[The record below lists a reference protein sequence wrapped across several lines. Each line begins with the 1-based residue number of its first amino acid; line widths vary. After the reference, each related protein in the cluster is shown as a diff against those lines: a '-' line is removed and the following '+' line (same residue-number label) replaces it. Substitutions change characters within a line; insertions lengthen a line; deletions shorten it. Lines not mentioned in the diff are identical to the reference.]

1 MLQLVKKHGK
11 VLAFNLLTFLI
22 GIAGITMAPELID
35 QYAEALTT
43 AIVGLCIIGN
53 GLLIKFK
60 GKQEAA
66 EIVVAQGDNAAP
78 VKTGLPPSASVLLMA
93 LLLLPLLS
101 LSACNTFKG
110 QIATDAQRVYA
121 IDTDFQHATRLA
133 LGYVES
139 PTADPLVKA
148 TIQKLWVAADN
159 ALTEAQSAV
168 RAGGDPNMPAL
179 ISLASDAVNELVA
192 YLLARGLADE
202 SPPPRV
208 PLTVASLHVI
218 GEMRHAY
225 P

>member
-1 MLQLVKKHGK
+1 MKKNFHLIAYNLVLG
-11 VLAFNLLTFLI
+11 VFAALGVTL
-22 GIAGITMAPELID
+22 APETANE
-35 QYAEALTT
+35 YAEALVTIGI
-43 AIVGLCIIGN
+43 ALFGLGN
-53 GLLIKFK
+53 AWLIKRRN
-60 GKQEAA
+60 AA
-66 EIVVAQGDNAAP
+66 QAIVVAQGDNAAP

-110 QIATDAQRVYA
+110 QIETDAQRVYA

-148 TIQKLWVAADN
+148 TIKKLWLAADN
-159 ALTEAQSAV
+159 ALAEAQTAV
-168 RAGGDPNMPAL
+168 RAGTDPKLPAL

-192 YLLARGLADE
+192 YLLSRGLADE

-218 GEMRHAY
+218 GEIRHAY

>member
-1 MLQLVKKHGK
+1 MKKNFQLI
-11 VLAFNLLTFLI
+11 AFNLVTAVFTAL
-22 GIAGITMAPELID
+22 GITLAPETANE
-35 QYAEALTT
+35 YATALVTIGGGLW
-43 AIVGLCIIGN
+43 AIIN
-53 GLLIKFK
+53 ALLIKRRN
-60 GKQEAA
+60 AA
-66 EIVVAQGDNAAP
+66 QAIIVAQGDNAAP

-148 TIQKLWVAADN
+148 TIKKLWAAADN
-159 ALTEAQSAV
+159 ALTEAQAAV
-168 RAGGDPNMPAL
+168 RAGGDPKMPAL

-192 YLLARGLADE
+192 YLLSRGLADE

-218 GEMRHAY
+218 GEIRHAY